1 MPEGSLPAPHSPEEA
16 AARSGNG
23 PTSAEPA
30 ATPSS
35 LAEDS
40 RLVEREMTAWIEAV
54 AAQDRGEWL
63 FELEMWLKTFERFF
77 RTRNQM
83 LTERSTRILP
93 LRSFRDEVLL
103 VNEAVGGVT
112 ELCTQLA
119 SEAEVDQ
126 QRFDKYVETYL
137 RQDDRVDPYFTYLL
151 RQRRPQAGLALLR
164 ESFEDLQL
172 ILSELTKLS
181 HIPYA
186 AFQSI
191 GRVLYREIRRNEY
204 LKLLVDH
211 KFKRVHDRIH
221 NPTVSELVRRI
232 EPRPTRRLTAW
243 MLLEFFRLLH
253 YLEFADPARSQGRDL
268 RTTVLIFSL
277 VIAEARDLLAALRLR
292 LRRLPPSPLSEV
304 LDSFVYCI
312 PLELRKV
319 VGTELADI
327 AGHRESEAVYVRI
340 ENSHGI
346 LRDCFQQSVLQL
358 CQVFDPKIEGHGIF
372 SQFATKLEQSLILR
386 EDLRQL
392 LESVR
397 AVIEAKNAAAADALR
412 REVARFHESSL
423 KYLMYR
429 DWNGFELFEGEILS
443 CPTESGLAQIAHRF
457 ETFVATLLR
466 EVGKRSVFTQS
477 MTAQLD
483 PPDAS

>member
-1 MPEGSLPAPHSPEEA
+1 
-16 AARSGNG
+16 
-23 PTSAEPA
+23 
-30 ATPSS
+30 
-35 LAEDS
+35 
-40 RLVEREMTAWIEAV
+40 MTAWIDSL
-54 AAQDRGEWL
+54 AAQDRAEWL
-63 FELEMWLKTFERFF
+63 FELEMWLKTFERYF
-77 RTRNQM
+77 RIRNQM
-83 LTERSTRILP
+83 LTERSTRILA

-103 VNEAVGGVT
+103 VNEAVARVGQLST
-112 ELCTQLA
+112 ELS

-172 ILSELTKLS
+172 ILTELTKLS

-186 AFQSI
+186 TFQSI
-191 GRVLYREIRRNEY
+191 GRLIHREIRRNEY

-211 KFKRVHDRIH
+211 KFKRVHDRILI
-221 NPTVSELVRRI
+221 PAVGELVRRI
-232 EPRPTRRLTAW
+232 EPRPTRRLSAW
-243 MLLEFFRLLH
+243 LLLEFFRLLH
-253 YLEFADPARSQGRDL
+253 YLEFADPLRSQGRDL

-277 VIAEARDLLAALRLR
+277 VISEARDLLAALGLK

-319 VGTELADI
+319 VSTELVDL
-327 AGHRESEAVYVRI
+327 AGHPESEAVYVRV

-346 LRDCFQQSVLQL
+346 LRDAFQQSSLQL
-358 CQVFDPKIEGHGIF
+358 CQVFDPKIQGHAIF
-372 SQFATKLEQSLILR
+372 SQFATKLEQSLVLR
-386 EDLRQL
+386 DDLRQL
-392 LESVR
+392 LEAVR
-397 AVIEAKNAAAADALR
+397 GLLEAKDEAAREALK
-412 REVARFHESSL
+412 RELTRFHTSSL

-429 DWNGFELFEGEILS
+429 DWNGFELFKEEILS
-443 CPTESGLAQIAHRF
+443 CPTDAGLAQIAHRF

-477 MTAQLD
+477 LTAELG
-483 PPDAS
+483 AVE